1 MYPKK
6 IKIANFTPSG
16 KGGAEIIAS
25 QIQRHISET
34 FNIKTIEGDKLSIRD
49 TIREFLEADVIITHK
64 NSFVKKFLP
73 ALFLKRKRKI
83 IMFQHF
89 SLTKSKKKDIYHK
102 IIYSKVD
109 LFIPM
114 CKSIE
119 KRIKENWAVPPEKIK
134 TIYPGVD
141 TEKFSPS
148 EIIRYK
154 KREELGIKP
163 EDIALGVIAKIT
175 EKKNQEIILKA
186 VCELPSKFRKKIKI
200 LFIGN
205 IEDKKYYE
213 KIRWYIRE
221 FKLGNS
227 VIFQDFTDRINDF
240 YNACDLVVITS
251 KEEAFGL
258 VALEALAT
266 EKFLIAPKDA
276 GVSEILEDKKDS
288 LIYQTDNFKDLSE
301 KIKTFLEMEKDEKE
315 KMIRY
320 GREKIISNF
329 SVKRFIEDV
338 KNAIFEILR

>member
-1 MYPKK
+1 MYPKR

-16 KGGAEIIAS
+16 KGGAEVVAS
-25 QIQRHISET
+25 QIHQHLSET
-34 FNIKTIEGDKLSIRD
+34 FNIKTIEGDKLSIQD
-49 TIREFLEADVIITHK
+49 MIREFLGADVIITHK
-64 NSFVKKFLP
+64 NSFIKKFLP
-73 ALFLKRKRKI
+73 ALFVKRNRKI

-119 KRIKENWAVPPEKIK
+119 QRIKENWSIPPEKIK

-141 TEKFSPS
+141 TEKFFPS

-154 KREELGIKP
+154 KRKELGIKT
-163 EDIALGVIAKIT
+163 EDIVLGVIAKIT

-186 VCELPSKFRKKIKI
+186 VCELPSKFKERIKI
-200 LFIGN
+200 LLVGN
-205 IEDKKYYE
+205 VEDQKYYE
-213 KIRWYIRE
+213 KMMRYIRE
-221 FKLGNS
+221 FNLENS
-227 VIFQDFTDRINDF
+227 VIFQNFTDRINDF
-240 YNACDLVVITS
+240 YNTCDSAVITS

-288 LIYQTDNFKDLSE
+288 LIYKTNNLKDLSE
-301 KIKTFLEMEKDEKE
+301 KIKTFLEMGKDEKE
-315 KMIRY
+315 RMIRY
-320 GREKIISNF
+320 GKEKIISNF

-338 KNAIFEILR
+338 KNTIFEIL